1 MPTIGLTIA
10 GRVDTG
16 WECVDDAGHRV
27 VVPSSTVDPALREL
41 RVGQRLVAEVD
52 ANGALSRVTLP

>member
-16 WECVDDAGHRV
+16 WECVDDAGRRV
-27 VVPSSTVDPALREL
+27 VVPLDSIDPTLRALR
-41 RVGQRLVAEVD
+41 VA
-52 ANGALSRVTLP
+52 P

>member
-16 WECVDDAGHRV
+16 WECVDDAGRRV
-27 VVPSSTVDPALREL
+27 VIPLDSIDPTLRAL
-41 RVGQRLVAEVD
+41 RVGQRLLVEVVD
-52 ANGALSRVTLP
+52 GVVVRASLP